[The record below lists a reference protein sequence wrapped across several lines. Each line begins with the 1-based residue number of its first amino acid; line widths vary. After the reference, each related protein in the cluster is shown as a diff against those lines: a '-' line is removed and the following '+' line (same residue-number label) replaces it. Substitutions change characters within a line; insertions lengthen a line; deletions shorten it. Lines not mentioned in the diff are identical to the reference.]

1 MTTQPTIRT
10 FVAVELPEDV
20 KQALTSAQE
29 ELRAHMGRSAN
40 AIRWARPEGI
50 HLTLQFLGDVA
61 EASIPDILKALQAAS
76 IGSRHVS
83 LELGGLGVFPNLRR
97 PRVLWAG
104 LDGTQQAMKDLHM
117 LHRAIAEGLTPLGF
131 KADKSFDPHLTLG
144 RVRDTVRPGELAAIS
159 DVISSHANRLVPRLP
174 FQVDAIS
181 LMKSDL
187 QPGGSIYTRLA
198 HMELAP

>member
-29 ELRAHMGRSAN
+29 GLRAHMGRAAN
-40 AIRWARPEGI
+40 AIRWTRPEGI

-61 EASIPDILKALQAAS
+61 EASIPEIVKALQTAS
-76 IGSRHVS
+76 MGSRHVS
-83 LELGGLGVFPNLRR
+83 LALGGLGVFPNLRR

-104 LDGTQQAMKDLHM
+104 LDGTPEAVKGLQR
-117 LHRAIAEGLTPLGF
+117 LHRAVSEGLTPLGF
-131 KADKSFDPHLTLG
+131 KPDKGFDPHLTLG
-144 RVRDTVRPGELAAIS
+144 RVRDSVRPNELAAIS
-159 DVISSHANRLVPRLP
+159 DVISTQANSLVPRLAL
-174 FQVDAIS
+174 QIDAIS

-198 HMELAP
+198 SLELAR

>member
-29 ELRAHMGRSAN
+29 ELRAHMGRAAN
-40 AIRWARPEGI
+40 AIRWVRPEGI

-61 EASIPDILKALQAAS
+61 EASIPGIVKAIQAAS
-76 IGSRHVS
+76 TGSRCIS
-83 LELGGLGVFPNLRR
+83 LELSGLGVFPNLRR

-104 LDGTQQAMKDLHM
+104 IEGTPQAMKDLQR
-117 LHRAIAEGLTPLGF
+117 LHQAVSHGLTPLGF
-131 KADKSFDPHLTLG
+131 KPDKSFDPHLTLG
-144 RVRDTVRPGELAAIS
+144 RVRDTARPGEIAVIS
-159 DVISSHANRLVPRLP
+159 DIVSSLSNHLMPKLS
-174 FQVDAIS
+174 FQIDAIS

-198 HMELAP
+198 HLELAR